1 MRSLGTPTEN
11 KPENMRSMRETF
23 ITLWPYMWPKERLDL
38 RRFVVI
44 CFILTAASKLITAIN
59 PFAFKWAT
67 DALAGNETPF
77 SSYSDVASSEHIFIV
92 GPAIL
97 IFIYGLGRVLIS
109 GFAQIRDA
117 LFSRVGQN
125 AIRKLSHQVFIHMH
139 NLSLRYHLER
149 KTGGLS
155 RVIDRGK
162 SGIEVIVRMVMTNGL
177 PTALEFALM
186 VAILVFQFGLSYA
199 AVAVMTVA
207 VYLIFTIKVSER
219 RIKIRREMNNSDND
233 ANTKAID
240 SLLNYETVKYFNN
253 EKMESERFDQSMKS
267 YEDAAVRTFTSLSWL
282 NFGQMV
288 IFTAGLT
295 FSLILIS
302 EEIGSGTK
310 TVGDL
315 VMLNIIF
322 MQIWMPLNFIGFMYR
337 EIKQAMVD
345 IESMFEILD
354 KDLEVKDTPNAKKLE
369 VSDGVIRFE
378 NIEFHYD
385 KERPILKNVSFEIP
399 KGHTV
404 AIVGPSGAGKST
416 LSRLLYRFY
425 DVQEGAVYID
435 DQDLRDVSQESL
447 RKSIG
452 MVPQDTVLFNDSV
465 FYNIAYGRPS
475 ATREEVIEA
484 AKLAQIHDFITSL
497 PNGYD
502 AMVGERGL
510 KLSGGEKQRIAIAR
524 TILKAPPILV
534 LDEATS
540 ALDSYTE
547 KEIQDALERV
557 SQGRTTMVVAHR
569 LSTIITADNI
579 IVMQNGEIVEQ
590 GTHNELLEKTGLYA
604 GMWNQQK
611 EADEAREKLLSH
623 EKAGVIKSQ

>member
-1 MRSLGTPTEN
+1 
-11 KPENMRSMRETF
+11 
-23 ITLWPYMWPKERLDL
+23 
-38 RRFVVI
+38 
-44 CFILTAASKLITAIN
+44 
-59 PFAFKWAT
+59 
-67 DALAGNETPF
+67 
-77 SSYSDVASSEHIFIV
+77 
-92 GPAIL
+92 
-97 IFIYGLGRVLIS
+97 
-109 GFAQIRDA
+109 
-117 LFSRVGQN
+117 
-125 AIRKLSHQVFIHMH
+125 
-139 NLSLRYHLER
+139 
-149 KTGGLS
+149 
-155 RVIDRGK
+155 
-162 SGIEVIVRMVMTNGL
+162 
-177 PTALEFALM
+177 
-186 VAILVFQFGLSYA
+186 VAI
-199 AVAVMTVA
+199 
-207 VYLIFTIKVSER
+207 YLLFTIKVSER

-253 EKMESERFDQSMKS
+253 EKMESDRFDQSMKS

-295 FSLILIS
+295 LSLILIS
-302 EEIGSGTK
+302 DEIGSGTK

-337 EIKQAMVD
+337 EIKQATVD
-345 IESMFEILD
+345 IESMFEILNR
-354 KDLEVKDTPNAKKLE
+354 KLEVEDAPNAKKLA

-378 NIEFHYD
+378 NLKFHYD

-399 KGHTV
+399 KGQTV

-425 DVQEGAVYID
+425 DVQEGGVYID
-435 DQDLRDVSQESL
+435 NQDIRDVSQESL

-465 FYNIAYGRPS
+465 YYNIAYGRPS
-475 ATREEVIEA
+475 ATREEVAEA
-484 AKLAQIHDFITSL
+484 AKLAQIHDFISSL
-497 PNGYD
+497 PNGYET
-502 AMVGERGL
+502 MVGERGL

-579 IVMQNGEIVEQ
+579 IVMQNGEIIEQ
-590 GTHNELLEKTGLYA
+590 GTHNELLKQSGLYA

-623 EKAGVIKSQ
+623 EKAGVIKT